1 MPELTSSPQRSER
14 QRTEWRIGWA
24 LMAPF
29 LLFFVGMVVVPL
41 LYSGWL
47 STFRLQMVGGQSF
60 AGLTNYVR
68 VIHDPSFWHGVKNVL
83 LFLTI
88 AVPIQI
94 SISLTL
100 ALLFDT
106 GRVRGAR
113 YGRLGIFLPFA
124 VPGVI
129 ATLMWGFIYGEQ
141 SGLITQCLKTLG
153 LPTPNLLGPNWILHS
168 IMNITSWEYIGYN
181 MIIFYA
187 ALRTVSS
194 DHCEAAKIDGAGQ
207 WRLAWSIKI
216 PEIRGSILLVVIF
229 SIIFSL
235 QLFNEPNL
243 LWPQAPTGIGS
254 DFTPNLYAYNLAFKN
269 QDINYAAAVAFVL
282 AIFTVI
288 PSAFVLK
295 LFNKKEDER

>member
-1 MPELTSSPQRSER
+1 MPNPRNSDHGRIER
-14 QRTEWRIGWA
+14 RIGWV
-24 LMAPF
+24 LTAPF

-41 LYSGWL
+41 VYSGWL
-47 STFRLQMVGGQSF
+47 STFRVQMIGGESFVGL
-60 AGLTNYVR
+60 ANYVK
-68 VIHDPSFWHGVKNVL
+68 VIHDPSFWHGFKNVL
-83 LFLTI
+83 LFLVI
-88 AVPIQI
+88 AVPIQL
-94 SISLTL
+94 SISLGL

-129 ATLMWGFIYGEQ
+129 ATMMWGFIYGEQ
-141 SGLITQCLKTLG
+141 SGLITQSLHGLG
-153 LPTPNLLGPNWILHS
+153 LPAPNLLGSNWILPS
-168 IMNITSWEYIGYN
+168 IMNITSWEYVGYN

-187 ALRTVSS
+187 ALRTVSL
-194 DHCEAAKIDGAGQ
+194 DQREAAEIDGAGQ

-269 QDINYAAAVAFVL
+269 QDINYAAAAAFVI
-282 AIFTVI
+282 AIITVI

-295 LFNKKEDER
+295 LFSRKEDPR